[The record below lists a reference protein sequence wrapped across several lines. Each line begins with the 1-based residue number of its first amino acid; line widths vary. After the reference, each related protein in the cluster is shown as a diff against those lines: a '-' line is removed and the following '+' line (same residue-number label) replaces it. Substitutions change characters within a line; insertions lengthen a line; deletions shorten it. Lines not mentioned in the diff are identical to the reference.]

1 MVEGFNSV
9 NMLCW
14 IILLQF
20 VVPYVKILY
29 WLDWF

>member
-20 VVPYVKILY
+20 VVPYVKILLY
-29 WLDWF
+29 WLD